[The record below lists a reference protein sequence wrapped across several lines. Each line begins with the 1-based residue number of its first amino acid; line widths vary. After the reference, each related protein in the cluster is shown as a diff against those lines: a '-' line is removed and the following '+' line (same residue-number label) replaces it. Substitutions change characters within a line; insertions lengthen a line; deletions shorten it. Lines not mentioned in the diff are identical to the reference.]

1 VVAGVVVE
9 LKAEHLQDPEVGVD
23 KTDLME
29 SVQAARPELQ
39 EIPTV
44 RP

>member
-1 VVAGVVVE
+1 VVVAVVGE

-29 SVQAARPELQ
+29 SVQAELQVPQ

-44 RP
+44 RL